1 MKVRTFKTTEPS
13 DSNLNPHNASVTKE
27 EPFDP
32 GTICEQQRLSSPALS
47 LKLPHEKPATKKN
60 VQFQDPALF
69 RPYEPPK
76 TPPSRMALIIKPS
89 PLT

>member
-1 MKVRTFKTTEPS
+1 MKVRTCKTTEPS

-47 LKLPHEKPATKKN
+47 LKLPHEKPATKKKRA
-60 VQFQDPALF
+60 VPRPSTFPAL
-69 RPYEPPK
+69 
-76 TPPSRMALIIKPS
+76 
-89 PLT
+89 